1 MARLSIKQRL
11 VILCLVPLL
20 AIVGF
25 STFYALEMHHRL
37 SAINTLQAKVSI
49 EKQIVSMVK
58 QLYDISSL
66 SVQEQS
72 IEQPLGNLKQDILAL
87 SNQIN
92 LQPVSHHADDSLDES
107 LAMNVANLSTA
118 VDSINDNQ
126 SVQSKMLGLNRAH
139 DILFQLTTDLNQIE
153 SYTASNKIHRLELMM
168 KDIHWLYFWMKREA
182 MLAREMQVMAI
193 NYDDY
198 LVDYFRITER
208 QNIYLDSLAQISAEN
223 DMQGVVQLFESRD
236 FLRMAFTEARAVSEQ
251 ATPSQLDQYVQKLE
265 ERNRYTQEQ
274 FSSFSDV
281 INQELNQALG
291 QYRGQMIFLTIALF
305 ALLTFCVLWGMSA
318 FVRINNKL
326 QATLDA
332 IRSLRADDS
341 SEKIDVDGGDE
352 FTDFATELN
361 MVISKQRH
369 HSSAL
374 KEAKDLAEAANRAKS
389 SFLANM
395 SHEIRTPLNGIIG
408 MTEILGDSHLNTSQK
423 EILKDIDTSSHVLLV
438 LINDILDLSK
448 IESGNIVLA
457 EKDTDISQVCYDCVN
472 MVLPK
477 ALKQHTEVMLSLDK
491 SLPTMLLLDELRV
504 KQILMN
510 LLTNA
515 IKFTKNGFVTLD
527 VKYDYDPVQGGLMIQ
542 IVDSGIGIEKDKQE
556 AIFQPFHQ
564 AEAGITRQYGGT
576 GLGLTIC
583 RELVELME
591 GSISVESS
599 KGMGSCFSVTLP
611 LTQSPIQPN
620 YPSISS
626 DIVLVTNGSSYTEHI
641 VAECKRLNIDITPY
655 PKVEHAIDNHDKCN
669 VVLYCQS
676 ESSSTRKDIAQL
688 RARYTHVEVI
698 ALQHHLMQTPDKAP
712 LVTAMATL
720 PILGAKFRQQLESII
735 GRSSSD
741 SAMTS
746 LSFLNGADTRG
757 SQILVVEDNL
767 MNQKIAGFFL
777 DKAGLSYTIASNG
790 EEALNLIVGGA
801 KYSAVLMDCMMPVMD
816 GLTATKK
823 IREWEEEQGNEHRL
837 PIVAL
842 TASVLEDEIN
852 SCIEAGMD
860 SYLLK
865 PYKSK
870 QLFEKL
876 QEFNIAS

>member
-37 SAINTLQAKVSI
+37 SALDTLQNKVTAEQDIASMI
-49 EKQIVSMVK
+49 E
-58 QLYDISSL
+58 QLYNISSL
-66 SVQEQS
+66 TVKAES
-72 IEQPLGNLKQDILAL
+72 IDDALTDFKQDILTFSSKIEL
-87 SNQIN
+87 ESI
-92 LQPVSHHADDSLDES
+92 SHHHGDGLNQSLM
-107 LAMNVANLSTA
+107 MNLANLMKA
-118 VDSINDNQ
+118 VDSLGVGQ
-126 SVQSKMLGLNRAH
+126 SVQSMMFELNRAN
-139 DILFQLTTDLNQIE
+139 DILLQITSDLHQIE
-153 SYTASNKIHRLELMM
+153 SHTASVKVHRLELML
-168 KDIHWLYFWMKREA
+168 KDLHWLYFWMKREA

-193 NYDDY
+193 SYDDY
-198 LVDYFRITER
+198 LVDYFRLTER
-208 QNIYLDSLAQISAEN
+208 QNIYLDKLAMSAIDSDLE
-223 DMQGVVQLFESRD
+223 GVVNLFESRD
-236 FLRMAFTEARAVSEQ
+236 FLRLAFTEARALAEQ
-251 ATPSQLDQYVQKLE
+251 ATPAQLDQYVQQLE
-265 ERNRYTQEQ
+265 QRNSYTQEQ
-274 FSSFSDV
+274 FKVFSDLLSE
-281 INQELNQALG
+281 ELNAAM
-291 QYRGQMIFLTIALF
+291 RHDRITIIVLTIALVL
-305 ALLTFCVLWGMSA
+305 LLTFCVLWGMSA

-326 QATLDA
+326 QATLNA
-332 IRSLRADDS
+332 IRNLRSEDS
-341 SEKIDVDGGDE
+341 SEKVTVDGSDE

-527 VKYDYDPVQGGLMIQ
+527 VKYDYDLVQGGLMIQ

-556 AIFQPFHQ
+556 VIFQPFHQ

-583 RELVELME
+583 RELVELMD

-655 PKVEHAIDNHDKCN
+655 PKVEHVIDNHEKCN

-720 PILGAKFRQQLESII
+720 PILGAKFRQQLETII

-801 KYSAVLMDCMMPVMD
+801 QYSAVLMDCMMPVMD

-823 IREWEEEQGNEHRL
+823 IREWEKEQGNEHRL